1 MNQKDYQGY
10 TLYQISNHPVIAD
23 MERWVSWAGL
33 EIQSDA
39 NFGFYIRIKYRIWA
53 FINEVEIPVGTGA
66 AYVNLN
72 ADNSTCVNSSGQIV
86 ECGTPDS
93 IGEYDFYMA
102 LIDEPI
108 IIQDF
113 VMAKI
118 TWADSEG
125 KFNTF

>member
-1 MNQKDYQGY
+1 MATIKHQGY
-10 TLYQISNHPVIAD
+10 TLYQISNHPTIST
-23 MERWVSWAGL
+23 MNRYVSWAGL

-39 NFGFYIRIKYRIWA
+39 NYGFNIKLKYRVWA
-53 FINEVEIPVGTGA
+53 FIDELELPVSPDARYVTLLANNE
-66 AYVNLN
+66 N
-72 ADNSTCVNSSGQIV
+72 CVNSAGQIV

-93 IGEYDFYMA
+93 IGEYDFYIG
-102 LIDEPI
+102 LINEPI

-113 VMAKI
+113 VVSKL

>member
-1 MNQKDYQGY
+1 MNQKQYQDY
-10 TLYQISNHPVIAD
+10 TLYQISNHPVVAD

-39 NFGFYIRIKYRIWA
+39 NYGFYIRIKYRIWA
-53 FINEVEIPVGTGA
+53 FINDVEIPIGTGA

-72 ADNSTCVNSSGQIV
+72 ADNSTCVNSSGHIV
-86 ECGTPDS
+86 DCGSLDS

-102 LIDEPI
+102 MIDEPTV
-108 IIQDF
+108 IQDLIT
-113 VMAKI
+113 AKI